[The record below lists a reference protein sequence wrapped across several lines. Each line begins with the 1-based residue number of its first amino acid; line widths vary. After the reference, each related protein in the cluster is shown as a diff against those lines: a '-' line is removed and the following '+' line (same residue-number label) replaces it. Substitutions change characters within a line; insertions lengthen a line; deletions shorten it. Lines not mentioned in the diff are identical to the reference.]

1 MPAWR
6 DVPNMIYRYIL
17 PSAFSKSC
25 RWLRIFQC
33 HSFPELASGMPSNA
47 LLLCSILIENH
58 SWMGIVAM
66 LQRKLTLPVEA
77 AQLVTSYTFLSL
89 FFSCPLSS
97 FSFLLFCHLFLV
109 VIVGTC
115 CIVSFLPS
123 CRFPCGSCGCSG
135 FGASGDCYACDCCG
149 SCIW

>member
-6 DVPNMIYRYIL
+6 DVPNMIYRHIL

-33 HSFPELASGMPSNA
+33 HSFLELASGMPSNA

-77 AQLVTSYTFLSL
+77 AQLVTSYTFLSF

-97 FSFLLFCHLFLV
+97 FQFPLVLSFVLGCHCWNVLHCFFSAFL
-109 VIVGTC
+109 
-115 CIVSFLPS
+115 SFSLRQLWLQWFW
-123 CRFPCGSCGCSG
+123 CF
-135 FGASGDCYACDCCG
+135 
-149 SCIW
+149 W